1 MDSVVEILIRRDGL
15 TKSEAQD
22 LVRETREL
30 LLTSDPWE
38 ADQIMAD
45 QLGLEPDYILD
56 IIGL

>member
-15 TKSEAQD
+15 TESEAND
-22 LVRETREL
+22 LIEETREL
-30 LLTSDPWE
+30 LLTSDPFE

>member
-1 MDSVVEILIRRDGL
+1 MDSVVEILIRQDGL

>member
-1 MDSVVEILIRRDGL
+1 MDSIVEILIRRDGL
-15 TKSEAQD
+15 TKSEAID
-22 LVRETREL
+22 LIEETREL

>member
-1 MDSVVEILIRRDGL
+1 MDSVTEILIRRDGL
-15 TKSEAQD
+15 TESEAND
-22 LVRETREL
+22 LIEETREL
-30 LLTSDPWE
+30 LLTSDPFE

>member
-15 TKSEAQD
+15 TKSEAND
-22 LVRETREL
+22 LIEETREL
-30 LLTSDPWE
+30 LLTSDPFE